1 MIYGH
6 ANGECYCV
14 SVRFFFV
21 FRFRRSIRSL
31 FNSFFLQQRAMTARG
46 RFSQGQDWDPMSDD
60 YNNSIYDAQYP
71 DDDIGSGVQLDHT
84 RLYITN
90 IPPGLNDDGL
100 RTVFC
105 KFGVIKEAYVSKDAT
120 KRFALVRYET
130 SSEAK
135 LAMMKMNKTEPL
147 KLVIA
152 VAHKTKARTSIPD
165 RYDNRDRSSWN
176 QQNMNGAHERNRD
189 DNASVGSRG
198 KTDSVDVINDEIDK
212 LSLGLGEALDSNW
225 NLELECLKLQQLKLQ
240 EQQLACKHRM
250 LLLKQAERKP
260 AYAATGSGR
269 RILPDGKIEVRNVN
283 GRSKVLKS
291 KNTDRAKAKRACLGN
306 GRQCVQC
313 GRSADAYCAGCGVTP
328 YCSSDCQRR
337 DWRERHKDV
346 CHNLARFYP
355 NSSNTLNSPRSPPRV
370 NFVDQPDE
378 QIGQDEKFMPPDH
391 KPPNQARPKN
401 FRPRSNFNNN
411 QRRPQGDGS
420 RRQDNDDQ
428 DQDEDWDNKKGAKK
442 PFHTPKE
449 PVKPQQ
455 NEPPKESVEPAKQS
469 FEPAKK
475 SFQPVKQSL
484 EPAKKSFEPVKKSF
498 EPVKQDSEPVKPN
511 VEVKEVKQA
520 PSVDEV
526 TSVKKPPPALVPKSY
541 LIETLSVGDVVLL
554 SVDTPASQCRSPRSG
569 YVCLSMHDKYETD
582 YQKLCEDYVVDC
594 ETDNAEYSV
603 TPGET
608 FSYFNPEDSGWYRAR
623 CLTPALAALLDSS
636 KVVSL
641 TASDKCKKLI
651 DQYST
656 APEFCCVLDAKSVTV
671 GQNLKCTIVSKTN
684 DGYTLSMEDVES
696 GVSVGT
702 GDVARWLPEVEYPQ
716 PKTNAVQASPIPEVR
731 RPQVR
736 HGARVLLV
744 EAGAA
749 ERVLVRPADADAQR
763 RFDGIVQDVAV
774 FGSSATVLK
783 EAPVKGSTVV
793 AKYTDGLHYRALVK
807 RTNVKQNK
815 YLLEYIEYGNVEIV
829 PLENLYP
836 CPQEMTIT
844 TVPTE
849 VSVVKIALSH
859 ALTAKAQAYLE
870 DLKDQ
875 ELILTLPNS
884 TPTAPSD
891 SEATLTLAKNN
902 ECVNAK
908 LQKMCKPEWKKIEEK
923 GGDVVATK
931 RLMFSDLQH
940 LELPSAGC
948 VVEVLDCS
956 MLAGGV
962 GEVAGCQKGL
972 PHKEYVYSTLRQRIT
987 EYCNSEIGR
996 QPYLPRP
1003 EELCIAKD
1011 SKSGTWHR
1019 AVLMEQESGAGGSSA
1034 RVFYVDRGN
1043 TELLPVASLRKILP
1057 EFVNGLPAVAVEL
1070 EISGFPAEPTAAMV
1084 SRALASLKRD
1094 NGLELRVRNCA
1105 KRESGLYAVEAP
1117 DLIDAILED

>member
-1 MIYGH
+1 MTRLIEFKISQRATREQLNIPG
-6 ANGECYCV
+6 
-14 SVRFFFV
+14 
-21 FRFRRSIRSL
+21 
-31 FNSFFLQQRAMTARG
+31 LQQR
-46 RFSQGQDWDPMSDD
+46 
-60 YNNSIYDAQYP
+60 
-71 DDDIGSGVQLDHT
+71 
-84 RLYITN
+84 
-90 IPPGLNDDGL
+90 
-100 RTVFC
+100 
-105 KFGVIKEAYVSKDAT
+105 VS
-120 KRFALVRYET
+120 
-130 SSEAK
+130 
-135 LAMMKMNKTEPL
+135 
-147 KLVIA
+147 
-152 VAHKTKARTSIPD
+152 
-165 RYDNRDRSSWN
+165 
-176 QQNMNGAHERNRD
+176 
-189 DNASVGSRG
+189 
-198 KTDSVDVINDEIDK
+198 
-212 LSLGLGEALDSNW
+212 
-225 NLELECLKLQQLKLQ
+225 
-240 EQQLACKHRM
+240 
-250 LLLKQAERKP
+250 
-260 AYAATGSGR
+260 
-269 RILPDGKIEVRNVN
+269 
-283 GRSKVLKS
+283 
-291 KNTDRAKAKRACLGN
+291 
-306 GRQCVQC
+306 RQCVQC

-346 CHNLARFYP
+346 CHNLARFSPGVDTNDYGESQSTVP
-355 NSSNTLNSPRSPPRV
+355 VVQPLRRPRSPVATNVSRAD
-370 NFVDQPDE
+370 NSRRDE
-378 QIGQDEKFMPPDH
+378 DAGLDKARHKFMPLDH
-391 KPPNQARPKN
+391 KPPNQARLKN

-428 DQDEDWDNKKGAKK
+428 DQDEDWDNKRGDSKKQTSQQAQQSSPAHQAKK

-455 NEPPKESVEPAKQS
+455 NEPAKKSVEPAKQS

-475 SFQPVKQSL
+475 NFEPVKQNC
-484 EPAKKSFEPVKKSF
+484 EPAKKSFEPVKQSFEPAKKSLEPSKQSFEPAKKNF

-520 PSVDEV
+520 LSVDEV
-526 TSVKKPPPALVPKSY
+526 TSVKKPPPALVPK
-541 LIETLSVGDVVLL
+541 
-554 SVDTPASQCRSPRSG
+554 
-569 YVCLSMHDKYETD
+569 
-582 YQKLCEDYVVDC
+582 
-594 ETDNAEYSV
+594 SV

-641 TASDKCKKLI
+641 TANDNCKKLI
-651 DQYST
+651 GQYST
-656 APEFCCVLDAKSVTV
+656 APEFCCVLDAKNVTV

-716 PKTNAVQASPIPEVR
+716 PKTNDTVQASPIPEVR

-774 FGSSATVLK
+774 FGTSATVLK

-815 YLLEYIEYGNVEIV
+815 YLLEYIEYGNIEIV

-870 DLKDQ
+870 DLNDQ

-902 ECVNAK
+902 ECVNVK
-908 LQKMCKPEWKKIEEK
+908 LQEMCKPEWKKMEEN
-923 GGDVVATK
+923 GGDVVKTK

-996 QPYLPRP
+996 QPYLPSP

-1011 SKSGTWHR
+1011 SKCEYIS
-1019 AVLMEQESGAGGSSA
+1019 
-1034 RVFYVDRGN
+1034 
-1043 TELLPVASLRKILP
+1043 LL
-1057 EFVNGLPAVAVEL
+1057 FVP
-1070 EISGFPAEPTAAMV
+1070 
-1084 SRALASLKRD
+1084 
-1094 NGLELRVRNCA
+1094 
-1105 KRESGLYAVEAP
+1105 
-1117 DLIDAILED
+1117 